1 MYSTPPKDEL
11 SLYEFETYA
20 LDRLRV
26 LRAIE
31 TAHLRFKHI
40 GDVAAVKY
48 IDPVLTSHLD
58 LKRNT
63 LLNTVGP
70 SVLYEQRRKDHISHF
85 ILRMAY
91 CRTEDLRQWFI
102 KQEMALFKYRFGI
115 EQQVDRD
122 AFIHLSNLDFTAVS
136 FEDMC
141 KLRMETSA
149 GHITKQEAVQKLV
162 MDLRATYTGPHNASM
177 QAQLA
182 DIDTIR
188 SLTFYRVSFE
198 QVCELVGK
206 RSVLLIQGM
215 AYVPE
220 HERSVLVVNA
230 FKDQLTA
237 HLIAAAKA
245 LPRLDEDDRLV
256 PILNSLA
263 KQYLSNEYTP
273 SGKVSKDVGHEDID
287 GLAVHFPPCMQS
299 LHSSL
304 KQTSHLK
311 HQGRLQ
317 LGLFLKGIG
326 LSLGEA
332 LIFWRKSFHRMS
344 DDEFSKKGYLY
355 NVRYNYGQEGK
366 RTNYTPYS
374 CVKIITGAQPGAGDA
389 HGCPFRHFSQES
401 LGTMMQRLKVDGAN
415 AQEVLQTAKNGHYQ
429 IACTKLFELTRGHVH
444 AAVSAV
450 QNRNKKK
457 DGNDEAELVGAMNSM
472 GLIEPIEHPNQWFD
486 LSIASIGRTKDAD
499 TKGKMEHSLTGNA
512 MNIER

>member
-1 MYSTPPKDEL
+1 YPFTLNMYSTPPKDEL

-141 KLRMETSA
+141 
-149 GHITKQEAVQKLV
+149 
-162 MDLRATYTGPHNASM
+162 NM

-429 IACTKLFELTRGHVH
+429 IACTKLFELTRGHV
-444 AAVSAV
+444 
-450 QNRNKKK
+450 
-457 DGNDEAELVGAMNSM
+457 
-472 GLIEPIEHPNQWFD
+472 
-486 LSIASIGRTKDAD
+486 
-499 TKGKMEHSLTGNA
+499 
-512 MNIER
+512 